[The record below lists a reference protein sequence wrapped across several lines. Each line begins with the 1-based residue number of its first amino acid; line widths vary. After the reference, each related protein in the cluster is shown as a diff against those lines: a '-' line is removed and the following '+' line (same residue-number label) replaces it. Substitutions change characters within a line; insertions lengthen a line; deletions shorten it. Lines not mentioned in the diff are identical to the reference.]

1 MTRSNKSLSLTIEQN
16 QENSVLKQRRNMKKL
31 MLLTALFMG
40 TTTIAQ
46 LSIHDFEFE
55 TLDGTTKSFAD
66 FKGKKILI
74 VNTASECGFT
84 PQYEALQELHESM
97 GDKLVIIGFP
107 ANNFGGQEP
116 GTNEDISAFCKKNY
130 GVTFTMA
137 AKVSVK
143 GDEMNKIFKWLC
155 SQKNE
160 NFTGD
165 INWNFEKFL
174 LNEKG
179 ELINRFRSST
189 KPMAKELTAKV

>member
-1 MTRSNKSLSLTIEQN
+1 M
-16 QENSVLKQRRNMKKL
+16 MKKL
-31 MLLTALFMG
+31 LFLTALFMG
-40 TTTIAQ
+40 TVAMSQT
-46 LSIHDFEFE
+46 SIHDFEFE
-55 TLDGTTKSFAD
+55 TIDGETKSFAD

-84 PQYEALQELHESM
+84 PQYEELQELHESM

-116 GTNEDISAFCKKNY
+116 GSNDKIASFCKKNY

-143 GDEMNKIFKWLC
+143 GEDMHKIFKWLC

-179 ELINRFRSST
+179 ELMNRYRSST
-189 KPMAKELTAKV
+189 KPMAKEITAKL